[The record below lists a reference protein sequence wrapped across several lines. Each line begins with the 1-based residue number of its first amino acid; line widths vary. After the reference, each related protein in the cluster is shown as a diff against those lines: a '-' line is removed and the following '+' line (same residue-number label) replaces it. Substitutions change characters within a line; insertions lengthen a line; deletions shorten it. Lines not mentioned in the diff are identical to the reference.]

1 MSVKNQQTG
10 KPCVSDQRT
19 DRSGAVLVKIAKRMN
34 DQNLAESAM
43 NLLFSMDRKAPLDK
57 TASFPTDTPED
68 TLLSRI
74 YFEGQ
79 REKFAADMAAKI
91 DSRLRT
97 FEILHGVEADVSMR
111 PLEKKASGEQK
122 CFELLPQCK
131 VACVNDLVQAG
142 RDFSSGYRG
151 LASHERVTFAENF
164 VKVAFDMGA
173 DVPEE
178 IKLYAGVDVVPRPD
192 MAEQILLRKVAMDR
206 MGEDSSGYAVLAT
219 QLRQCDVN
227 SFSREEL
234 RKLAS
239 AISFAD
245 EACDLE
251 GGKLGKTIP
260 DAWHSVMRVKTA
272 EEVMAEAKCAGDRA
286 RTAEEVASSMG
297 KADVIGRFGP
307 GVLEELEDAD
317 GNIDTSRLAELIE
330 LFGGAKQ
337 DIDTEPEPER
347 GRYA

>member
-34 DQNLAESAM
+34 DQDLAESAM

-57 TASFPTDTPED
+57 TASFPTYTPED

-79 REKFAADMAAKI
+79 REKFAADMAAEI

-111 PLEKKASGEQK
+111 PLEKKTSGEQK

-164 VKVAFDMGA
+164 V
-173 DVPEE
+173 
-178 IKLYAGVDVVPRPD
+178 PRPD

-219 QLRQCDVN
+219 QLRQCDLN